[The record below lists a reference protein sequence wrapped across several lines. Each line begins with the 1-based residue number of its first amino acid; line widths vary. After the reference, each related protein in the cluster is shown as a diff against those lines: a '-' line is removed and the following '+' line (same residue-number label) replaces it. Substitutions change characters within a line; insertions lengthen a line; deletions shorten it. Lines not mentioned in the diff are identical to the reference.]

1 MTTENNKKNAEV
13 RPANKRGVAR
23 LAAVQ
28 AVYQMEITGA
38 RLNDVLNEYE
48 AYRLGQEVDGEQ
60 YRDADPAW
68 FRDLVQAVFEDQLR
82 IDPRIH
88 TALSEDWPL
97 KRIDTTLRAILRVG
111 CAEFLRKKD
120 VPARVIINEYID
132 VAKSFYEGDEARLV
146 NGIMNRLARELRQ
159 SEFED

>member
-1 MTTENNKKNAEV
+1 MTTENNKKNAEM

-60 YRDADPAW
+60 YRDADAAW

-88 TALSEDWPL
+88 SALSEDWPL

-111 CAEFLRKKD
+111 CAESCARKTYRPRD
-120 VPARVIINEYID
+120 H
-132 VAKSFYEGDEARLV
+132 
-146 NGIMNRLARELRQ
+146 
-159 SEFED
+159 